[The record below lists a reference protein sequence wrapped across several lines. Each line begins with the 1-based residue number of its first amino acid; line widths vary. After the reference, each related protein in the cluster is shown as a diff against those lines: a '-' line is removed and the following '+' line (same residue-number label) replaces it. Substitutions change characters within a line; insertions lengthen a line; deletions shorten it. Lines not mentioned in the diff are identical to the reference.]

1 MILVAVVYLCCS
13 SFWSS
18 RANRK
23 SICLINS
30 YHFNTAS
37 WLYFLEQHSVMGC
50 CCCCCCVWRLLSSL
64 LIFPFLILSSCF
76 RQKTVRVVVL
86 LLFLTSILA
95 LLLLLL
101 LLLLLVFSIFI
112 LILKTR
118 WWWWWWWCHR
128 IFCLSIVFISFLHQL
143 LSMMRFTN
151 YGAAFRLIWHYRK
164 HFGFLFCSLDFN
176 MNCTATHFPEI
187 NEQTH

>member
-1 MILVAVVYLCCS
+1 MHRYRSNFSVIACIVTISRGEASHGRIKSNFKAVKRSRCNMILVAVVYLCCS
-13 SFWSS
+13 SSWSS

-37 WLYFLEQHSVMGC
+37 WLYFLEQHSVMG
-50 CCCCCCVWRLLSSL
+50 CCCCCVWRLLSSL

-95 LLLLLL
+95 LLVLLLLLL

-118 WWWWWWWCHR
+118 WWW
-128 IFCLSIVFISFLHQL
+128 
-143 LSMMRFTN
+143 
-151 YGAAFRLIWHYRK
+151 
-164 HFGFLFCSLDFN
+164 
-176 MNCTATHFPEI
+176 
-187 NEQTH
+187 